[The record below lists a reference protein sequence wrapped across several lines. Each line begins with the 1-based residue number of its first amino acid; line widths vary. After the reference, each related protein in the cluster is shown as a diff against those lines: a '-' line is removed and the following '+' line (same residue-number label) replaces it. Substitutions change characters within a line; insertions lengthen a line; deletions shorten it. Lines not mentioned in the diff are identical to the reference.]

1 MINIDSEGFLQ
12 EHVDNVPRQGWNRL
26 REVDRFF
33 WGGDN
38 LRTWPVYRTYHGS
51 VQPYL
56 VLIVEI
62 QR

>member
-33 WGGDN
+33 WGRKFAD
-38 LRTWPVYRTYHGS
+38 LAR
-51 VQPYL
+51 L
-56 VLIVEI
+56 
-62 QR
+62 